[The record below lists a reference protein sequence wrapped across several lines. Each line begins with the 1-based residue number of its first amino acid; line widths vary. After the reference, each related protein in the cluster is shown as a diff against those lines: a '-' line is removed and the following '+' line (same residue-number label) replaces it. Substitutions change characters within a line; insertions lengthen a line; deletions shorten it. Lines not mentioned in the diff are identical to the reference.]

1 VLNIV
6 IDLGLVALGF
16 VLLVGGGEALVKGA
30 IDLAAK
36 LRISPLIIGMTVV
49 AMGTSAPELVVSVMS
64 ALSGHADLAIGNVI
78 GSNIANVLLVL
89 GVPAL
94 LHPMRTAQIGLPR
107 QTNLMMLFSIGFVGL
122 LFLGRLGP
130 LEGAALLTALAFFL
144 YTCATGSVHL
154 PALDEVNQQL
164 GDSKKDE
171 LTYPK
176 MFFWLLLG
184 MGLLPLGA
192 DLVVKSGSNLAA
204 ALGVSEALIGLT
216 IVALGTSLPEL
227 ATTVAAAIRKNADI
241 ALGNVVGSNI
251 FNMLAI
257 VGITTLIAELTIA
270 PVFLQFDVWVM
281 LVSSLFFTVMVCRKP
296 VIGSKIGMLLLA
308 GYGAYFCKLIV
319 TA

>member
-1 VLNIV
+1 
-6 IDLGLVALGF
+6 
-16 VLLVGGGEALVKGA
+16 
-30 IDLAAK
+30 
-36 LRISPLIIGMTVV
+36 M
-49 AMGTSAPELVVSVMS
+49 
-64 ALSGHADLAIGNVI
+64 
-78 GSNIANVLLVL
+78 
-89 GVPAL
+89 
-94 LHPMRTAQIGLPR
+94 
-107 QTNLMMLFSIGFVGL
+107 
-122 LFLGRLGP
+122 
-130 LEGAALLTALAFFL
+130 
-144 YTCATGSVHL
+144 HL
-154 PALDEVNQQL
+154 PALDEVNEQL
-164 GDSKKDE
+164 GDSNKDQ

-192 DLVVKSGSNLAA
+192 DLVVQSGSNLAA

-281 LVSSLFFTVMVCRKP
+281 LVSSLFLTVLVWRKQ

-308 GYGAYFCKLIV
+308 GYGAYFYKLIV